1 VLQALIVEVIVDV
14 KSRSVDKRYDYYV
27 PDDLV
32 DVAEVGMR
40 AHVSFGRQDCLA
52 FVVGIRGPEPIRDGM
67 KPILEFLDEMPLL
80 GKNEILLS
88 EWLCYRYVCTHLQA
102 ISAMLPAAFRD
113 RKSRN
118 LQKTRVYLLPLGT
131 REQLEAALHAKLR
144 KARKQARLLQN
155 LVEQGEMQLAEFG
168 LAPSDPSVRALILEG
183 IARLEER
190 EIYRSVEYG
199 SISASKD
206 IPDLTPSQNKALL
219 AIEHSLANARPEDFV
234 LYGVTGSGKTEVYL
248 QSIAAV
254 LRAGGGAIVLVPEIA
269 LTPQMVGRFVSRFG
283 GQVAV
288 LHSGL
293 SQGEK
298 RDEWM
303 RIRRGEA
310 RIVVGARSAVFAPV
324 TNLRLVIIDEEHESS
339 YKQEES
345 PRYEARE
352 VARQRARISGAVVV
366 SGSATPSLF
375 AMRDVELGHA
385 KLLTMPIR
393 VNRKPLPSVE
403 IVDMREELRNG
414 NHSLF
419 SRSLQVGLE
428 QTVSRGEQAILFL
441 NRRGFASFSL
451 CRECGA
457 CMKCPNCDISL
468 TVHKS
473 GTKMYLRCHYCGHDA
488 PLPAACP
495 ECGSEGMRPFGI
507 GTQQIE
513 LLVKQKWPNTRVARM
528 DNDTTRQKGA
538 HQKIIQAFLNHEV
551 DVLIGTQMIA
561 KGLDF
566 PDVSLVGVIA
576 ADTML
581 LLPDYRAA
589 ERSFQLLT
597 QVSGRAGRA
606 QIDGHTVIQTYRP
619 DHFSIQCAAHH
630 DFQGFYEEEKRTREA
645 FWYPPYCE
653 LAVFLATHPE
663 EKLVMGAARRFEREL
678 RRSSVAGQIT
688 ILPASPCGI
697 SRIENKYRY
706 QVVVKYLKWDEVRDE
721 IVHAFHIVYQKMNQ
735 YHGVCSLDV
744 SAGRIG

>member
-1 VLQALIVEVIVDV
+1 VEQARIVEVIVDV

-27 PDDLV
+27 PDDLA
-32 DVAEVGMR
+32 DFAQIGMR
-40 AHVSFGRQDCLA
+40 ARVSFGRQNCLA
-52 FVVGIRGPEPIRDGM
+52 FVVGIRGPEAISAGM
-67 KPILEFLDEMPLL
+67 KPILEFLDEIPLL
-80 GKNEILLS
+80 VKDDIMLA

-102 ISAMLPAAFRD
+102 ISAMLPSAFRD
-113 RKSRN
+113 RKSKN
-118 LQKTRVYLLPLGT
+118 LQKTKVYLAPLCT
-131 REQLEAALHAKLR
+131 KEQLQAAMQSKMR
-144 KARKQARLLQN
+144 KARKQAWILQCMIDEGCISLSEKKLLPSNQSVQA
-155 LVEQGEMQLAEFG
+155 LLEEG
-168 LAPSDPSVRALILEG
+168 L
-183 IARLEER
+183 ARLEER
-190 EIYRSVEYG
+190 EVYRSVQYA
-199 SISASKD
+199 SIRANREVPK
-206 IPDLTPSQNKALL
+206 LTEAQGRALH
-219 AIEHSLANARPEDFV
+219 AISVSLQSGEPENYV

-248 QSIAAV
+248 RAIEEV
-254 LRAGGGAIVLVPEIA
+254 LELGGGAIVLVPEIS

-283 GQVAV
+283 EQIAV

-324 TNLRLVIIDEEHESS
+324 SNLRLIIIDEEHESS

-352 VARQRARISGAVVV
+352 VAHERARRTRAVVV

-375 AMRDVELGHA
+375 TMRDVELGRT
-385 KLLTMPIR
+385 KMLTMPMR
-393 VNRKPLPSVE
+393 VNRKPLPPVE
-403 IVDMREELRNG
+403 IVDMREELRNR

-419 SRSLQVGLE
+419 SRALLSRLE
-428 QTVSRGEQAILFL
+428 KTVRAGEQAILFL
-441 NRRGFASFSL
+441 NRRGFASFAL

-473 GTKMYLRCHYCGHDA
+473 GSNMLLQCHYCGYDA
-488 PLPAACP
+488 PMPGFCP
-495 ECGSEGMRPFGI
+495 ECRSEGMRPFGI

-513 LLVKQKWPNTRVARM
+513 QQVKQMWPEIRVVRM
-528 DNDTTRQKGA
+528 DNDTTRHKGA
-538 HQKIIQAFLNHEV
+538 HQKIIQSFLNHEV

-581 LLPDYRAA
+581 SLPDFRAS
-589 ERSFQLLT
+589 ERTFQLLT

-606 QIDGHTVIQTYRP
+606 EVDGHTIIQTYRP

-653 LAVFLATHPE
+653 LTVFLATHSE
-663 EKLVMGAARRFEREL
+663 EKLAMGAAQRFEREL
-678 RRSSVAGQIT
+678 RRSHIADMISL
-688 ILPASPCGI
+688 LPASPCGI

-706 QVVVKYLKWDEVRDE
+706 QVVVKYLKWDDVRDP
-721 IVHAFHIVYQKMNQ
+721 IVSAFHVVYQKMNQ
-735 YHGVCSLDV
+735 FHGVCSLDV
-744 SAGRIG
+744 LAGRIG